1 MRETEVKRVKP
12 KTKKAR
18 AGARDP
24 SMKAGARGGDET
36 ASTKAPE
43 NEEPPII
50 QRYSE

>member
-1 MRETEVKRVKP
+1 MQETEVKRI
-12 KTKKAR
+12 KANAKR
-18 AGARDP
+18 KNVPRDP
-24 SMKAGARGGDET
+24 SMKGGARGGDEA